1 MREGCKPSLTA
12 FRSLAPNRFVF
23 PMIKKAESEDRDLR
37 IFLYQSKYFLFISPS
52 GVNRITQIEHGGNDE
67 IGLLLPRFRQGAPQP
82 CSFRF
87 LISIGR
93 LTMLRLH
100 TRE

>member
-23 PMIKKAESEDRDLR
+23 PMIKKAESEDRNLR
-37 IFLYQSKYFLFISPS
+37 IFLYQSKYFLFISLP

-67 IGLLLPRFRQGAPQP
+67 IGLLLTHFRQGATQP

-87 LISIGR
+87 F
-93 LTMLRLH
+93 
-100 TRE
+100 